1 MFAWAMAPDR
11 RRRFGLRQ
19 NPVLNLTPRLLN
31 LRATY
36 RDRFLSRDELRAY
49 LLASEQLRL
58 APDRTFA
65 KCLLLMPRRLNE
77 LSSLKWSD
85 VDLGR
90 KLWSVPGEW
99 HSPVPKAQV
108 LSDAGTALLEELR
121 LVDKPAADD
130 FVFGRGANNRGPK
143 NRSRMKKM
151 IDHRMKSILGDAG
164 IEFRDWRW
172 NDLRRTV
179 FELLVSIDV
188 SYGVA
193 QLVVGRAPNGLLE
206 LYPHGAVRAALER
219 LAEEIAAIRDG
230 KPAA

>member
-1 MFAWAMAPDR
+1 M
-11 RRRFGLRQ
+11 
-19 NPVLNLTPRLLN
+19 
-31 LRATY
+31 
-36 RDRFLSRDELRAY
+36 
-49 LLASEQLRL
+49 
-58 APDRTFA
+58 
-65 KCLLLMPRRLNE
+65 
-77 LSSLKWSD
+77 KWSD

-99 HSPVPKAQV
+99 HSPHPKAQV

-121 LVDKPAADD
+121 LLDKPAADD
-130 FVFGRGANNRGPK
+130 FVFGRAANNRGPK

-151 IDHRMKSILGDAG
+151 IDYRMKSILGDAG

-188 SYGVA
+188 SSGVA
-193 QLVVGRAPNGLLE
+193 QIVVGRAPSGLLE
-206 LYPHGAVRAALER
+206 LYPHGAVRAALQR